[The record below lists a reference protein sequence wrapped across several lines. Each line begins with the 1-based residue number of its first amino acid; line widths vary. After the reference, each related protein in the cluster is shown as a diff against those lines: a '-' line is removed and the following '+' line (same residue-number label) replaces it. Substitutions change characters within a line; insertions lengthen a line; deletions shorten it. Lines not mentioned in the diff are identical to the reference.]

1 MENRSSKMI
10 MIPDMKGIQHMIGT
24 FSIDL
29 TDNSRIE
36 VLGKKGGYRKITIR
50 FYYPGIE
57 DRSARR
63 TDCLTDINRKWLG
76 RKQDF
81 ALYNRRISLYENLPV
96 KEGSFPLIIFNHGY
110 SGFMEQ
116 NNDLCQYLAEHGY
129 IIASVGHSF
138 EAGEIV
144 YEDGTSALFDKSLY
158 FKMFKPLIPAVIDL
172 ARLRK
177 KKLTDEEG
185 VRCFGIHQNRYEA
198 FVADRVKEWLSDD
211 RLALKKI
218 HEMNEDPDSLLYQ
231 KICFDNGTGIT
242 GHSYGGAVAYA
253 HCLYDDEFS
262 CGVNIDGGLF
272 GNYGTMI
279 NHKPFMQ
286 ILNPGNV
293 NVVSRSRIFHDA
305 PVHYMIFKDMEH
317 NGFTDKKLVSKQKSE
332 TGTLDPELAL
342 NTLNEAHLTFFDRYL
357 KAHESGNASR
367 LELNPEAVQKYE
379 VLQ

>member
-1 MENRSSKMI
+1 M
-10 MIPDMKGIQHMIGT
+10 PDMKGIHNMIGT

-29 TDNSRIE
+29 TDTGRQE
-36 VLGKKGGYRKITIR
+36 VLGKKEGYRKITVR

-57 DRSARR
+57 DFGAER
-63 TDCLTDINRKWLG
+63 TDVLTDTNRKWLG
-76 RKQDF
+76 RDQDF
-81 ALYNRRISLYENLPV
+81 SLYNRRVLLFAGLGIR
-96 KEGSFPLIIFNHGY
+96 EGSFPLILFNHGY

-129 IIASVGHSF
+129 IVASVGHPF
-138 EAGEIV
+138 EAREIV
-144 YEDGTSALFDKSLY
+144 YEDGSSALFDRSLY
-158 FKMFKPLIPAVIDL
+158 FKMFSPLIPAVIDL

-177 KKLTDEEG
+177 KDLSDEEG
-185 VRCFGIHQNRYEA
+185 VKCFEIHQNRYES

-211 RLALKKI
+211 RLALQKI
-218 HEMNEDPDSLLYQ
+218 HEMNEDPDSFLYR

-253 HCLYDDEFS
+253 HCLYDDEIT
-262 CGVNIDGGLF
+262 CGVNMDGGLF
-272 GNYGTMI
+272 GNYDTMV

-286 ILNPGNV
+286 ILNPANV

-317 NGFTDKKLVSKQKSE
+317 NGFTDKKLVSRQVSE
-332 TGTLDPELAL
+332 IGTLDPELAL
-342 NTLNEAHLTFFDRYL
+342 NTLNEAHLAFFDRYL
-357 KAHESGNASR
+357 KAHESGNASP
-367 LELNPEAVQKYE
+367 LELNTEAIQKYE